1 VIVAVCRAR
10 RRGGLAVTADTRPH
24 AVRFGLLAQLCFKL
38 KERQGCGSLLV
49 HPRHGEAVLYVPY
62 AERPGRRLG
71 VAAVDHHGRWLY
83 AFGDQWNVAG
93 DVAGTAAAI
102 AWAVGW
108 R

>member
-1 VIVAVCRAR
+1 MIAAVCRAR

-24 AVRFGLLAQLCFKL
+24 AVRFGLLAHLCFKL

-49 HPRHGEAVLYVPY
+49 HPRQGEAVLYVPY
-62 AERPGRRLG
+62 TERQGRLG
-71 VAAVDHHGRWLY
+71 VAAVDHRGRWLY

-102 AWAVGW
+102 AWAVGL